1 MAPETATADEP
12 GIDIYKTFKSLEWTE
27 GVVWDLTG
35 LPDAFLGILMHC
47 RGISN
52 DHEYAKAHH
61 AAVLELLGVTN
72 PAISLFDTN
81 GPH

>member
-52 DHEYAKAHH
+52 DH
-61 AAVLELLGVTN
+61 
-72 PAISLFDTN
+72 
-81 GPH
+81 